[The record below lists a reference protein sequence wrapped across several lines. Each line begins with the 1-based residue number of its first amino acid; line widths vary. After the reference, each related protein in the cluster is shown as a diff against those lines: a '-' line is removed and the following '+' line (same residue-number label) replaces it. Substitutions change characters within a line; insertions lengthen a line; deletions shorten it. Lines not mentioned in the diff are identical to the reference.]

1 LHFKFSLE
9 GFSMTQMPQD
19 DILKLDSQLCFALY
33 AATRAMTNAYRELLT
48 SLGLTYPQYLVMLVL
63 WEHGTSTVK
72 DLGQM
77 LSLDS
82 GTLSPLLKRLES
94 AGLVERKRRTED
106 ERLVEIHLTEAGL
119 SLKHQASPIAT
130 EFVCRT
136 ALESEEHTEQQVPPT
151 GHALSREPDRR
162 SCLSRHP
169 HHRISSRYDRD

>member
-1 LHFKFSLE
+1 
-9 GFSMTQMPQD
+9 MTQMSPD

-63 WEHGTSTVK
+63 WEHGTRTVK

-94 AGLVERKRRTED
+94 AGLVERKRRTVD

-119 SLKHQASPIAT
+119 SLKNQASPIAT

-136 ALESEEHTEQQVPPT
+136 SLESEAFTKLREQLHQLT
-151 GHALSREPDRR
+151 AALSASGEKNTQNNSTCLPPAMPDRK
-162 SCLSRHP
+162 SQAADP
-169 HHRISSRYDRD
+169 V